1 MKVTRQRNT
10 AIVILAAVVLVGASV
25 LLIWLGGLGEEWYH
39 FVFVQVGT
47 AVLVAAGIS
56 ILWDA
61 WGRRLLA
68 DEMFEKMKLGQG
80 VSRWGL
86 RDLSL
91 TWSEQPWPE
100 LFAKGSNVDVMLGY
114 GQTWR
119 GVAHSG
125 LEEFLANRKNTL
137 RVCLPDPEVA
147 WLMESLAHRYNQPTD
162 RLRERVR
169 EAARYFA
176 DLRDAGEATVQ
187 IFFRAGQPLYALYR
201 FESVAIVTLY
211 PHRKERSSKV
221 PTMTMESGEMVE
233 WLKQDFEA
241 AIRDAREATDEE
253 FRERTPEH
261 GAHAEARRSD
271 S

>member
-10 AIVILAAVVLVGASV
+10 AIVILASLLIVGVSV
-25 LLIWLGGLGEEWYH
+25 GVIWLGSLGEEWYH
-39 FVFVQVGT
+39 FVLTQIGT
-47 AVLVAAGIS
+47 ALLVAAGVGV
-56 ILWDA
+56 LWDS
-61 WGRRLLA
+61 WGKRLLA
-68 DEMFEKMKLGQG
+68 DEIFEKMKVGEAA
-80 VSRWGL
+80 SRWGVK
-86 RDLSL
+86 DLSL
-91 TWSEQPWPE
+91 SWNEQPWPE
-100 LFAKGSNVDVMLGY
+100 LFAKGPNVDVMLGY

-125 LEEFLANRKNTL
+125 LEEFLAQRKNTL
-137 RVCLPDPEVA
+137 RVCLPDPAVD
-147 WLMESLAHRYNQPTD
+147 WLMVSLGHRYNQTPE

-201 FESVAIVTLY
+201 FESVALVTLY

-221 PTMTMESGEMVE
+221 PAMTMETGEMVE

-241 AIRDAREATDEE
+241 AIGDAREVSDDE
-253 FRERTPEH
+253 FRDDDV
-261 GAHAEARRSD
+261 AA
-271 S
+271 